1 MRKVLPLRSWA
12 VLPTVT
18 FLVATSAQSAMAGH
32 NNQPAGWARSNQFR
46 AHSLNISSGASA
58 EARSPKWS
66 SFESATGVTR
76 NISRRVDFDL
86 SSTRANITLGSRL
99 FQSQSSVT
107 IDIGG
112 TLKTLT
118 ANSKVTAAEY
128 VAALQQLDGGGQSLV
143 LGKDGQG
150 IGGTFTLDSIDNAG
164 RSIKA
169 SELVIPQGVTGVGNF
184 GRTSDFR
191 VVGDLVN
198 DGNVYALSNNPSN
211 SLATISAKNVINES
225 NGVISSAVP
234 TSVSAAYGST
244 LSEVDLRLRADN
256 DITNKG
262 SIISSGN
269 LDLSAGGAL
278 TNTQGAAATAA
289 NNLNIN
295 VGSGTVTN
303 GGTITSTTGNINIAS
318 SVSAQDLNVL
328 NGGGTLQALNGD
340 INFRDPSYADVGNI
354 NVFGG
359 NLYSKQV
366 NLNSGTGTADVGVE
380 NITGLVNVNAACT
393 HVTATSSDLNLG
405 TMNLTGDPTY
415 YSVTGS
421 ITLNS
426 TISTNGADLAII
438 AGGDILFTAGGI
450 DTGFLNGN
458 SGSVLMVAGA
468 NITAPASGS
477 GNDDTTTV
485 VTISNSANPGN
496 GSKSGGKIDMVATS
510 GIHTNG
516 LFAGSNGGSITL
528 VAYAGSSAGSGVI
541 SLPTGSLLNSN
552 GSGGTNGDIKLI
564 AGGSSGTTISA
575 GDIQT
580 SSGSQTG
587 SIFISTST
595 PVIAGGTIPGTIS
608 VLNGTVSGSSG
619 VFTNGALQSSANA
632 SFGVLIVNNTPVTW
646 HNGSTIFTPVFS
658 GTPKSI
664 DFETAGDLN
673 ITTSILA
680 TGGITLKAAGNV
692 RSNTSPIA
700 ISTAN
705 SIGDGGAIV
714 ISAGSATSFGDV
726 DFSTNPISSLDSH
739 SSALNGSGGNI
750 QITASNFGN
759 NGGRVILPNSVTIL
773 SGGSGTG
780 DNGNVSITATSVSD
794 PSTAITIGGIDTTG
808 GATNGTGSITLNTP
822 NGGATVNGLI
832 STDSANINATA
843 FSNLLFLNQVN
854 GNGNTVLTA
863 AAGGVLQLDQVSVNR
878 IIGTSQNIAG
888 NGILLNGNLTA
899 PGGILLV
906 SKLNI
911 DTSNPNHLISTASSS
926 GDAGNLIMIAGANFL
941 QSASTITIQ
950 GASVF
955 GGQIDMTTVP
965 LSGITTKSTFT
976 NGSGGSVLL
985 VGYDGVSAQGRI
997 LINQSASIFAG
1008 GNGTGSNGDVTVVSG
1023 TNNTLTGIQLGNID
1037 LTGNTKGG
1045 GTVTL
1050 ETTVPSGSIA
1060 NPILISTSTLTPSQS
1075 FLGTNIFTAGDI
1087 AAKFVTAP
1095 SGNVIV
1101 QSGRQVQLGSLNVSA
1116 AETTGTG
1123 GLISVTST
1131 SSTVLNIGGGANSI
1145 VALTADG
1152 GSTSGA
1158 GGTFV
1163 VRNIGTGGLNAS
1175 SLTAPFVTSGNG
1187 GSVTLDAGVG
1197 TLTLP
1202 SSSFNVNGK
1211 VVGDG
1216 GSLSVSGSV
1225 ITPTSITLAANGT
1238 GGGNG
1243 GSIFVYQTGSATTI
1257 VDGTHLQLFATG
1269 ASGGEI
1275 AVQTGGDLSVN
1286 VNSLKVSP
1294 LDINGKGGSI
1304 ILDGKK
1310 VVNALGGT
1318 LVLDVSAQTGGTGS
1332 GGKVSVNE
1340 SNALGPVN
1348 VSSGGDFQFIANSGT
1363 LGGDGGTAV
1372 LLSNTDLIVKQ
1383 SGVSV
1388 DPLGKNGNGGTIA
1401 MNAGV
1406 AGTGNLLVDG
1416 NLSALGKGTGN
1427 GGTIVLQSTG
1437 ASPFTLK
1444 TDSKPVNGVFGTLS
1458 TLSKK
1463 GISGVISI
1471 INSNSGISILEPLL
1485 NQGTLNLIA
1494 GGTISTNSSL
1504 GGKKTTNFMNITTTG
1519 AFTSVNPKVVLTALD
1534 AISFNVGG
1542 TTGAANAPI
1551 TFNSGKLTFNGNGAA
1566 FLVNKAKTPLLI
1578 NSSTAGADFNLT
1590 TASIENGNTASTGV
1604 ALTDTAGKVTLNLT
1618 KGGIGANGSFLTK
1631 VTDLSFNSKR
1641 GLIDITNSS
1650 VGALALEDSNAGGT
1664 IKISSS
1670 SDISIVGSVGTTK
1683 ANVSLL
1689 ATNTAKIVN
1698 GGGTVNGAAVSL
1710 TSFNGSVGDVGNG
1723 AVVTNASTLTAS
1735 AGTTIN
1741 ILDNADSVVL
1751 GNLTSNNGDLTVKT
1765 SASAK
1770 ALNVQKNAIINAV
1783 NGKIVL
1789 QQSNTT
1795 KGKITVGANSVI
1807 QTTGLTGDDVY
1818 IYIGSALPAKVNPIT
1833 TGDISNVVV
1842 DNQNVV
1848 MGQVFAGN
1856 NGFTAKSP
1864 TNTLTTKGRDIVID
1878 TGTLSAKNI
1887 VLGGG
1892 VQITADPPL
1901 PEGMATASQ
1910 EMRSAYGSWERLY
1923 PRAFVK

>member
-18 FLVATSAQSAMAGH
+18 LLVATSAQSAMAGH
-32 NNQPAGWARSNQFR
+32 NNQPGGWARSNQFR
-46 AHSLNISSGASA
+46 AHSLNISAGASA
-58 EARSPKWS
+58 DARSPKWS

-112 TLKTLT
+112 TLKTLS

-150 IGGTFTLDSIDNAG
+150 VGGTFTLDSIDNAG

-191 VVGDLVN
+191 VVGNLVN

-234 TSVSAAYGST
+234 TSVSSAYGST

-269 LDLSAGGAL
+269 LDLIAGGSL
-278 TNTQGAAATAA
+278 TNTQGAAASAA

-303 GGTITSTTGNINIAS
+303 GGTITSTTGNINFAS

-393 HVTATSSDLNLG
+393 HVTATSGDLNLG

-415 YSVTGS
+415 YSVTGDVS
-421 ITLNS
+421 LS
-426 TISTNGADLAII
+426 SSISTNGANLAII
-438 AGGDILFTAGGI
+438 AGGDVIMTAGGI
-450 DTGFLNGN
+450 NTSSVGGN
-458 SGSVLMVAGA
+458 SGNILIVAGA
-468 NITAPASGS
+468 FVTAPASGS
-477 GNDDTTTV
+477 ANNDTTTTV
-485 VTISNSANPGN
+485 SIANSANAGK
-496 GSKSGGKIDMVATS
+496 GSLIGGKIDLGAGAGVTS
-510 GIHTNG
+510 GG
-516 LFAGSNGGSITL
+516 VGAGSNGGDITM
-528 VAYAGSSAGSGVI
+528 VAYAGTAKGSGSI
-541 SLPTGSLLNSN
+541 ALNTGTLLNSN
-552 GSGGTNGDIKLI
+552 GIGGTNGNITLI
-564 AGGSSGTTISA
+564 AGGLSGTTINA
-575 GDIQT
+575 GNIQT
-580 SSGSQTG
+580 SGSSQTG
-587 SIFISTST
+587 NIFISTST
-595 PVIAGGTIPGTIS
+595 PTITGSGTIT
-608 VLNGTVSGSSG
+608 VLNGTVQPGSGTFS
-619 VFTNGALQSSANA
+619 NGALQKSASA
-632 SFGVLIVNNTPVTW
+632 AFATLLVNNSSVTW
-646 HNGSTIFTPVFS
+646 HNGGTIFTPVIS
-658 GTPKSI
+658 GTTKSV
-664 DFETAGDLN
+664 DFETGGDLN
-673 ITTSILA
+673 IITSIA
-680 TGGITLKAAGNV
+680 ASGGITLKADGSV
-692 RSNTSPIA
+692 RSNTSPIG
-700 ISTAN
+700 ISSASSTGNA
-705 SIGDGGAIV
+705 GAIV
-714 ISAGSATSFGDV
+714 ISAGTATTFGEV
-726 DFSTNPISSLDSH
+726 DFSTSPISVLDSH
-739 SSALNGSGGNI
+739 SSALNGSGGDI
-750 QITASNFGN
+750 QITSTNFGGS
-759 NGGRVILPNSVTIL
+759 GGRVIIPNSVTIL
-773 SGGSGTG
+773 SGGSGSG
-780 DNGNVSITATSVSD
+780 NNGNVSITASSSGD
-794 PSTAITIGGIDTTG
+794 QSTAISLGGIDTTG
-808 GATNGTGSITLNTP
+808 GATNGTGSIVLNTP
-822 NGGATVNGLI
+822 NGGMTVNGLI
-832 STDSANINATA
+832 STDSANVTASGFGNVLFNNQISGNGSAA
-843 FSNLLFLNQVN
+843 FS
-854 GNGNTVLTA
+854 A
-863 AAGGVLQLDQVSVNR
+863 AAGGVLQLDQITANR
-878 IIGTSQNIAG
+878 IIGTSQNLTG

-906 SKLNI
+906 SKI
-911 DTSNPNHLISTASSS
+911 DIETSIPNHLISTASSA
-926 GDAGNLIMIAGANFL
+926 GDGGNLIMIAGANFL
-941 QSASTITIQ
+941 QDASKITIQ
-950 GASVF
+950 GASLP
-955 GGQIDMTTVP
+955 GGQIDMSTVQ
-965 LSGITTKSTFT
+965 LSGIDTHSTAT
-976 NGSGGSVLL
+976 GGSGGSVVL
-985 VGYDGVSAQGRI
+985 VGYTGNTGQGQVLISQTAQI
-997 LINQSASIFAG
+997 LTG
-1008 GNGTGSNGDVTVVSG
+1008 GSGAGSNGDVTVVSG
-1023 TNNTLTGIQLGNID
+1023 TNNTSTGIQVGNID
-1037 LTGNTKGG
+1037 VSGNINGNGVIILQTAVPKGS
-1045 GTVTL
+1045 V
-1050 ETTVPSGSIA
+1050 A
-1060 NPILISTSTLTPSQS
+1060 NPILISTSTITPSATFEGS
-1075 FLGTNIFTAGDI
+1075 NILTAGDI
-1087 AAKFVTAP
+1087 SAKFLTSP
-1095 SGNVIV
+1095 SGTVDV
-1101 QSGRQVQLGSLNVSA
+1101 QSGRQVQLGSVNVSA
-1116 AETTGTG
+1116 ATTTANG
-1123 GLISVTST
+1123 GLISVTSN
-1131 SSTVLNIGGGANSI
+1131 SSNVLNIGAGTNSI
-1145 VALTADG
+1145 TALTADG
-1152 GSTSGA
+1152 GSTSGN
-1158 GGTFV
+1158 GGGYIL
-1163 VRNIGTGGLNAS
+1163 RNNGSGGINA
-1175 SLTAPFVTSGNG
+1175 TAISVPFVTSGNG
-1187 GSVTLDAGVG
+1187 GSITLDATSG

-1202 SSSFNVNGK
+1202 SVLAVNGK
-1211 VVGDG
+1211 GSG
-1216 GSLSVSGSV
+1216 GGGNLSVAGNV
-1225 ITPTSITLAANGT
+1225 ISPTSLTLAANGVN
-1238 GGGNG
+1238 GGSG
-1243 GSIFVYQTGSATTI
+1243 GSIFVNQSGSATTI
-1257 VDGTHLQLFATG
+1257 VDGTHIQLFATG

-1275 AVQTGGDLSVN
+1275 TVQSGGDLSVN

-1304 ILDGKK
+1304 FLDGKK

-1332 GGKVSVNE
+1332 GGTVSVNE

-1348 VSSGGDFQFIANSGT
+1348 VSSGGDFQLIANSGT

-1372 LLSNTDLIVKQ
+1372 LLSNTNLIVKQ
-1383 SGVSV
+1383 SGVRV

-1406 AGTGNLLVDG
+1406 SGTGNLLVDG

-1427 GGTIVLQSTG
+1427 GGTIVLQSTS
-1437 ASPFTLK
+1437 ASLFTLK

-1485 NQGTLNLIA
+1485 NQDTLSLIA

-1504 GGKKTTNFMNITTTG
+1504 GGKKITNFMNITTTG

-1542 TTGAANAPI
+1542 TTGAANVPI

-1590 TASIENGNTASTGV
+1590 TASIENGNTSATGV
-1604 ALTDTAGKVTLNLT
+1604 ALTDTVGKVTLNLT

-1650 VGALALEDSNAGGT
+1650 VGALALEDSNAGG
-1664 IKISSS
+1664 IINISSS

-1689 ATNTAKIVN
+1689 ATNAAKIVN
-1698 GGGTVNGAAVSL
+1698 GGGTVNGATVSL

-1723 AVVTNASTLTAS
+1723 AVLTNASTLVAS

-1741 ILDNADSVVL
+1741 LVDSADSVVL

-1765 SASAK
+1765 AANTK

-1795 KGKITVGANSVI
+1795 KGKIAVGANSVI

-1856 NGFTAKSP
+1856 NGFTAKAP

-1923 PRAFVK
+1923 PRAFVR